1 MTCIVIYNEP
11 FSPSVLFAS
20 ASQSECDNPRCS
32 NLLPVFGGYRV
43 FVGNQTKRFCS
54 KKCAE
59 DWFLQKRQEK
69 IAKSHIERMRI

>member
-1 MTCIVIYNEP
+1 MACIVIYDEP
-11 FSPSVLFAS
+11 FAPGVLSAQAS
-20 ASQSECDNPRCS
+20 RRRCDNSECKNP
-32 NLLPVFGGYRV
+32 LPVFGGYRV